1 MGDTGHMDDYL
12 DADASIR
19 KLAAAC
25 GLSPSW
31 TDHMGR
37 ERAVSGDDLRRI
49 LEACGLMCSSAAQI
63 AESRERLMREGVAR
77 ALPAMIVAG
86 VGEPLLIPAD
96 HLEPSHA
103 RIVFEDGDAQDVR
116 LHEHADGYL
125 RADAVHRT
133 GYHRLLIGD
142 SETTLAIAP
151 TRCFTAADASGGA
164 PVWGLTAQ
172 LYGLRAAGD
181 GGVGSFAGAEALCVA
196 AGLRGADALALSPTH
211 ALFSADPNHYS
222 PYSPSTRLF
231 RNPLYADC
239 AGVLGPGRLAAAI
252 AAAGVAQE
260 AAALEA
266 LPLVDWRQAG
276 AMRMKI
282 FRALF
287 DDFCAS
293 DMARGS
299 ALASAFADFRALAGE
314 ALEGHARFEALHAH
328 YFTRDHA
335 RWDWRS
341 WDAQHRD
348 SRSPAVEAFAR
359 EHERE
364 VRFHAFLQWLA
375 DASQANAQ
383 DAAKRAGMRIGLIC
397 DLAVGMN
404 AGGSHGWMQPHDLLV
419 GLNIGAPP
427 DPLAPRGQ
435 NWGLTTFAPRALRA
449 NAYAPFLAT
458 LRAQFRHA
466 GGVRIDHV
474 MGLARL
480 WLVPEG
486 EDAAHGAYMA
496 YPFNDMLKLVCLE
509 SQRHRAIVIGEDLGT
524 VPHGFRE
531 RLEQA
536 GVYGMRVMQFERGA
550 EGFRSPEWYSSA
562 AAAMSSTHDIPTIA
576 GWWSGA
582 DLELRADLDQ
592 FGPGQS
598 LAAEQEG
605 RAHDRA
611 AMWRAFEDAGA
622 AERGAAPAAGDSG
635 AVADAAMTFLAR
647 SASQLALAPVE
658 DVLGVSEQP
667 NLPGTT
673 NEHPNWRR
681 RYAPDARRMLDH
693 AGARIEAF
701 RRARPR

>member
-1 MGDTGHMDDYL
+1 MDDYL

-31 TDHMGR
+31 SDHMGK
-37 ERAVSGDDLRRI
+37 ERSVSGDDLRRI
-49 LEACGLMCSSAAQI
+49 LEACGLTCSNAAQI
-63 AESRERLMREGVAR
+63 AESRARLMRESVAR
-77 ALPAMIVAG
+77 SLPPMIVAG
-86 VGEPLLIPAD
+86 AGEPLLIPAD

-103 RIVFEDGDAQDVR
+103 RIVFEDGDAQDIR
-116 LHEHADGYL
+116 LHEHADGYV
-125 RADAVHRT
+125 RADAVHRI
-133 GYHRLLIGD
+133 GYHRLQIGD

-151 TRCFTAADASGGA
+151 ARCFTAADASGGA

-172 LYGLRAAGD
+172 LYGLRTAGD
-181 GGVGSFAGAEALCVA
+181 GGVGTFAGAEALCVA

-231 RNPLYADC
+231 RNPHYADC
-239 AGVLGPGRLAAAI
+239 AGVFGPGRVAAAI
-252 AAAGVAQE
+252 AATGVAQDM
-260 AAALEA
+260 AALEA

-276 AMRMKI
+276 AVRMKI

-287 DDFCAS
+287 DDFSAT
-293 DMARGS
+293 DIAHGS
-299 ALASAFADFRALAGE
+299 ALAAAFADYRALQGE

-328 YFTRDHA
+328 YFTRDHG

-341 WDAQHRD
+341 WGPEHRD
-348 SRSPAVEAFAR
+348 SRSPAVDAFAR

-364 VRFHAFLQWLA
+364 VRFHAFLQWIA

-383 DAAKRAGMRIGLIC
+383 DAATRAGMRIGLIC

-404 AGGSHGWMQPHDLLV
+404 AGGSHGWMQPDDLLV

-449 NAYAPFLAT
+449 NGYAPFLAT

-486 EDAAHGAYMA
+486 EDASHGAYMA
-496 YPFNDMLKLVCLE
+496 YPFSDMLKLVCLE

-531 RLEQA
+531 RLEKA
-536 GVYGMRVMQFERGA
+536 GVFGMRVTQFERA
-550 EGFRSPEWYSSA
+550 NDGFHKPEWYSPS

-582 DLELRADLDQ
+582 DLKLRADLDQ

-598 LAAEQEG
+598 LAAEQDA
-605 RAHDRA
+605 RARDRS
-611 AMWRAFEDAGA
+611 AMWRAFEAAGVVERGDVPDAGA
-622 AERGAAPAAGDSG
+622 GD
-635 AVADAAMTFLAR
+635 AVADAAMAFLAR

-658 DVLGVSEQP
+658 DVMGVTEQP

-673 NEHPNWRR
+673 DQHPNWRR

-693 AGARIEAF
+693 AEVRVEAF
-701 RRARPR
+701 QRARPR

>member
-1 MGDTGHMDDYL
+1 MDDYL

-19 KLAAAC
+19 KLALAS

-31 TDHMGR
+31 TDHTGK
-37 ERAVSGDDLRRI
+37 ERTVSGDDLRRI
-49 LEACGLMCSSAAQI
+49 LESCGVSCSSVAQI
-63 AESRERLMREGVAR
+63 AESRRLVMQDSVAR
-77 ALPAMIVAG
+77 ALPGMIVAT

-96 HLEPSHA
+96 HIEPSHA
-103 RIVFEDGDAQDVR
+103 RIVFEEGDTQDIW

-125 RADAVHRT
+125 RADAVHRI
-133 GYHRLLIGD
+133 GYHRLQIGD
-142 SETTLAIAP
+142 RETTLAITP
-151 TRCFTAADASGGA
+151 HRCFTAADVSNGA

-172 LYGLRAAGD
+172 LYGLRTAGD
-181 GGVGSFAGAEALCVA
+181 GGVGTFAGAEALCTA

-211 ALFSADPNHYS
+211 ALFSADPNHFS

-231 RNPLYADC
+231 RNPLHADC
-239 AGVLGPGRLAAAI
+239 AGVFGPARVAAAI
-252 AAAGVAQE
+252 AAAGVAQHM
-260 AAALEA
+260 AALEA
-266 LPLVDWRQAG
+266 LPLVDWQQA
-276 AMRMKI
+276 AAIRMRI

-287 DDFCAS
+287 DDLSAH
-293 DMARGS
+293 DLAHGS
-299 ALASAFADFRALAGE
+299 ALAASFRQYCAQGGE

-328 YFTRDHA
+328 YFMRDYA

-341 WDAQHRD
+341 WDMEHRN
-348 SRSPAVEAFAR
+348 SRSPGVAAFAQ

-364 VRFHAFLQWLA
+364 VRFHSFLQWMT
-375 DASQANAQ
+375 DVSQSNAQ
-383 DAAKRAGMRIGLIC
+383 GAARRAGMRIGLIC

-404 AGGSHGWMQPHDLLV
+404 AGGSHSWMQPNDLLV

-435 NWGLTTFAPRALRA
+435 NWGLTTFAPRALRT
-449 NAYAPFLAT
+449 NSYAPFLAT

-486 EDAAHGAYMA
+486 EDASHGAYMA

-536 GVYGMRVMQFERGA
+536 GVYGMRVVQFERA
-550 EGFRSPEWYSSA
+550 ADSFHKPEWYAPS
-562 AAAMSSTHDIPTIA
+562 AAAMSSTHDIPSIA
-576 GWWSGA
+576 GWWTEA
-582 DLELRADLDQ
+582 DLKLRAELDQ
-592 FGPGQS
+592 FGPGQT
-598 LAAEQEG
+598 LHGEQHS
-605 RAHDRA
+605 RAQDRQ
-611 AMWRAFEDAGA
+611 AMWRAFEDAGVVQQGPAPDA
-622 AERGAAPAAGDSG
+622 ASG
-635 AVADAAMTFLAR
+635 ASATDAALEFLAR

-658 DVLGVSEQP
+658 DLMGLIEQP

-681 RYAPDARRMLDH
+681 RYAPDARRMLDD
-693 AGARIEAF
+693 AGVRIDAF
-701 RRARPR
+701 QRARPR

>member
-1 MGDTGHMDDYL
+1 MDDHL

-31 TDHMGR
+31 TDHTGQ
-37 ERAVSGDDLRRI
+37 ERTVAGDDLRRI
-49 LEACGLMCSSAAQI
+49 LEACGIACSSADAIAQ
-63 AESRERLMREGVAR
+63 SRRDLMRAGVAR
-77 ALPAMIVAG
+77 ALPPMIVAS

-96 HLEPSHA
+96 HLEPAHA
-103 RIVFEDGDAQDVR
+103 RILFEDGEAQDIR

-125 RADAVHRT
+125 RADALHRA

-142 SETTLAIAP
+142 AETILAIAP
-151 TRCFTAADASGGA
+151 PRCFTAADVSGGA

-172 LYGLRAAGD
+172 IYGLRTAGD
-181 GGVGSFAGAEALCVA
+181 GGLGTFAGVEALCA
-196 AGLRGADALALSPTH
+196 AGGLRGADALALSPTH
-211 ALFSADPNHYS
+211 ALFAADPNHFS

-231 RNPLYADC
+231 RNPLHADA
-239 AGVLGPGRLAAAI
+239 AGLFGPGRVAAAI
-252 AAAGVAQE
+252 ASCGVAQDM
-260 AAALEA
+260 AALEA
-266 LPLVDWRQAG
+266 LALVDWPKAAAAR
-276 AMRMKI
+276 MRM
-282 FRALF
+282 FAALF
-287 DDFCAS
+287 DDFCAH
-293 DMARGS
+293 DEAGGGP
-299 ALASAFADFRALAGE
+299 LASAFASFRSEAGE
-314 ALEGHARFEALHAH
+314 ALVDHARFEALHSH
-328 YFTRDHA
+328 YFAGEGA

-341 WDAQHRD
+341 WAPEHRD
-348 SRSPAVEAFAR
+348 SRSPAVAAFAAA
-359 EHERE
+359 HERA
-364 VRFHAFLQWLA
+364 VRFHMFLQWIA
-375 DASQANAQ
+375 DASQAGAQ
-383 DAAKRAGMRIGLIC
+383 AVARQSGMRIGLIC

-404 AGGSHGWMQPHDLLV
+404 AGGSHGWMRPGDLLV

-449 NAYAPFLAT
+449 SGYAPFIQT

-486 EDAAHGAYMA
+486 EDASHGAYMA

-509 SQRHRAIVIGEDLGT
+509 SQRHKAIVIGEDLGT
-524 VPHGFRE
+524 VPHGFRD

-536 GVYGMRVMQFERGA
+536 GVYGMRVMQFERNG
-550 EGFRSPEWYSSA
+550 ESFHKPQWYSHA
-562 AAAMSSTHDIPTIA
+562 AAAMSSTHDIPAIA

-582 DLELRADLDQ
+582 DLRLRADLDQ
-592 FGPGQS
+592 FGPGQT
-598 LAAEQEG
+598 LAGELGA
-605 RAHDRA
+605 RAHDRDM
-611 AMWRAFEDAGA
+611 MWRALQDAGA
-622 AERGAAPAAGDSG
+622 ATNGPQPPAEQPEQA
-635 AVADAAMTFLAR
+635 ADAAMAFLAA

-658 DVLGVSEQP
+658 DMLALVEQP

-673 NEHPNWRR
+673 TQHPNWRR

-693 AGARIEAF
+693 AGGRIEAF
-701 RRARPR
+701 QRARPRSDR